1 MGLTT
6 NSVARLFEVEP
17 FFDKINLGTIPE
29 DYIKNEQKNT
39 RYDLRS
45 KFTLTDTVD
54 VMITEVSPFTDEDV
68 YLLHVLRLSIP
79 EYEPGEYQ
87 IGNMLI
93 EIKKGL

>member
-6 NSVARLFEVEP
+6 NSRSRLFEIEP
-17 FFDKINLGTIPE
+17 FFDKINLGTIPD
-29 DYIKNEQKNT
+29 DYINNEQKNT

-45 KFTLTDTVD
+45 KFTLVDTVD
-54 VMITEVSPFTDEDV
+54 VMIHEVSPFTDEDL
-68 YLLHVLRLSIP
+68 YLLRVLRLSIP

-93 EIKKGL
+93 DIKKQL